1 MTELNLTGIRPDS
14 VEVVRGFTQG
24 AINAFKEHLLSVNLA
39 GSVLTKDYLPGRSDT
54 NFVLLFQR
62 FHLDFFD
69 ELAELGRTYGPRGV
83 SAPLCL
89 TQAYV
94 ETSLDAFPVEFY
106 NLKLIHHTVFGRD
119 FLADLRIDKTDLRL
133 QCERELKSHFLQ
145 LRNGFIQA
153 GNNAAALR
161 DLLFSAQSSYVPV
174 IRALLFLFGKEPPR
188 EAIPAISALEEVL
201 GMQLEAMKDVA
212 RVKVEEARMDM
223 DAIRRLFLGL
233 YELGGALG
241 EKVDQMQIGG

>member
-1 MTELNLTGIRPDS
+1 MTDLNTTGIRPDS
-14 VEVVRGFTQG
+14 VEIVRGFAQG

-62 FHLDFFD
+62 FYPDFFD
-69 ELAELGRTYGPRGV
+69 EVQELGRQYGSRGV
-83 SAPLCL
+83 SAPLCM

-119 FLADLRIDKTDLRL
+119 LLADLKIEKADLRL

-145 LRNGFIQA
+145 LRNGFIQV
-153 GNNAAALR
+153 GNNAEALKEM
-161 DLLFSAQSSYVPV
+161 LFAAQSAYVPV
-174 IRALLFLFGKEPPR
+174 VRALLYLLGKESPR
-188 EAIPAISALEEVL
+188 EATEAITALEGAL
-201 GMQLEAMKDVA
+201 GVPLAAMKDLR
-212 RVKVEEARMDM
+212 RVRVEEARV
-223 DAIRRLFLGL
+223 DADGLRHLFLGL

-241 EKVDQMQIGG
+241 EKVDQMQLSA